1 MRVYRLM
8 IVVAAVAFARPVAA
22 QGPFSLDLGGG
33 PSVPF
38 GQAKTNA
45 SSSGFNGLVGVIAH
59 APFVPFNLRIDGA
72 YNEYDHTSAERGA
85 RQIWAVSGNLM
96 YMFPIFPVT
105 PYVLVGAGWYH
116 SAENLRP
123 DVRPEPTVPTLTA
136 TYFGI
141 DGGAGVRRHRQR
153 RVRRGAL
160 SALLRHPRRRHAPI
174 RDRHQLSV
182 GHRGPLGGLRMESG
196 TFFH

>member
-22 QGPFSLDLGGG
+22 QSPFSLDLGGG

-116 SAENLRP
+116 SSENLRP

-141 DGGAGVRRHRQR
+141 DGGAGVRRRLFGVGPGIGIGVFAEVRYQR
-153 RVRRGAL
+153 YFGTRGAGML
-160 SALLRHPRRRHAPI
+160 PFVIGINFP
-174 RDRHQLSV
+174 SV
-182 GHRGPLGGLRMESG
+182 TEDH
-196 TFFH
+196 